1 MKDKPCIL
9 LSVKKTKCFSKRA
22 FCSSHTTQ
30 SWVKQVGK
38 RADPCALANSHYI
51 IRNRGASGLVQTN
64 PSIPLHKW
72 PVVYTERQID
82 RLINFPFL
90 TFRLASKINFYDY
103 LHAVLQVVHDLK
115 LSFSHPLHPP
125 TRNFIIYLFC
135 NMCGMGSV
143 FLTILSSIS
152 RFTFK
157 LCDMGD
163 CLP

>member
-1 MKDKPCIL
+1 MGKTGWQKSWPLCI
-9 LSVKKTKCFSKRA
+9 SKFSLY
-22 FCSSHTTQ
+22 F
-30 SWVKQVGK
+30 
-38 RADPCALANSHYI
+38 
-51 IRNRGASGLVQTN
+51 RNRGASGLVQTN

-163 CLP
+163 CLPWWVAQPQPITVDIFGLPGIYSIVRKGHKKD